1 MDEKNIIQ
9 QGEKVKFIITSRN
22 PNFNIEE
29 DDFYVEIIYGMMG
42 KKLTIQKSDML
53 YGTDGEYVMQFST
66 EGMVGPVNARMVWQ
80 CHDTDSD
87 PANQRQ
93 EVDMQII
100 CFVVTTP
107 CPVLLNC
114 PKCSNEGHDVNY
126 ELTEEPDIAA
136 KYLRLCV
143 TEIVT
148 PDQIELT
155 LVFALSCLHQF
166 SHTLQM
172 NSMKVKSFIELKSL
186 KIMFE
191 HSV

>member
-53 YGTDGEYVMQFST
+53 YGTDGEFVMQFST
-66 EGMVGPVNARMVWQ
+66 DGMIGPVKARMVWQ

-114 PKCSNEGHDVNY
+114 PKCSSEGHDVNY

-148 PDQIELT
+148 PESGGEPYTIYRP
-155 LVFALSCLHQF
+155 LVTRNDEYLYVLRGSEEEVTNALI
-166 SHTLQM
+166 
-172 NSMKVKSFIELKSL
+172 NNN
-186 KIMFE
+186 
-191 HSV
+191 